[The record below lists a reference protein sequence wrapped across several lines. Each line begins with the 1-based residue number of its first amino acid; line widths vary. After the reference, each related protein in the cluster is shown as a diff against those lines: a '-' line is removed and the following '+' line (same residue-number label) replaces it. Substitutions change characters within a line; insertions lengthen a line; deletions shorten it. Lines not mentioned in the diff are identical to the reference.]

1 MKYPLLF
8 GLFLLAQTAFAQ
20 HPLEGLWQGEM
31 VDSFG
36 THRFELLLKLEKNRV
51 TGRSYYYHEDRL
63 ITEMDVKGKFYRDQ
77 SISLYD
83 IHLVKGDDL
92 TGKDPFKRTYQLAFR
107 RSAFGHTLKGFWQIH
122 NGQIGKQL
130 RKLGRLDMR
139 QVVVPKA

>member
-1 MKYPLLF
+1 
-8 GLFLLAQTAFAQ
+8 
-20 HPLEGLWQGEM
+20 M

-83 IHLVKGDDL
+83 IKLIQGDDL
-92 TGKDPFKRTYQLAFR
+92 TGKDPYKRTYQLAFR
-107 RSAFGHTLKGFWQIH
+107 RSAFGNTLKGFWQIH
-122 NGQIGKQL
+122 NGKIGKEL
-130 RKLGRLDMR
+130 RKLGRLNM
-139 QVVVPKA
+139 QQIVVPKA